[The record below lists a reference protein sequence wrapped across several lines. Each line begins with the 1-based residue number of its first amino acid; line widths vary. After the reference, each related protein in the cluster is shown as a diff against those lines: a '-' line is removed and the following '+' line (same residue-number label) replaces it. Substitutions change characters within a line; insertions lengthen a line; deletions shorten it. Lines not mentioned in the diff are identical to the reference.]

1 MLDPKTQAKI
11 LRLRAHAK
19 MMQSLADELLGD
31 GLKQNAKVKKLSYEQ
46 EADIEAKLRSKV
58 IS

>member
-1 MLDPKTQAKI
+1 MLDPQTQQKI

-19 MMQSLADELLGD
+19 MLQSLADELLGE
-31 GLKQNAKVKKLSYEQ
+31 GSKQNAKVKKYEQ
-46 EADIEAKLRSKV
+46 EADIEAKIRSKV